1 MLFVYI
7 VLTTSMVPT
16 CAPNKH
22 MGNARE
28 NRKGLLP
35 NNRKGYNNTSHSWQ
49 NLFKIKKITYFK
61 LQKNCKN

>member
-7 VLTTSMVPT
+7 VLTMSIVPT

-22 MGNARE
+22 MGNALE
-28 NRKGLLP
+28 NRKGLLS
-35 NNRKGYNNTSHSWQ
+35 NNNTSHSCQ

-61 LQKNCKN
+61 LQKIYLKL